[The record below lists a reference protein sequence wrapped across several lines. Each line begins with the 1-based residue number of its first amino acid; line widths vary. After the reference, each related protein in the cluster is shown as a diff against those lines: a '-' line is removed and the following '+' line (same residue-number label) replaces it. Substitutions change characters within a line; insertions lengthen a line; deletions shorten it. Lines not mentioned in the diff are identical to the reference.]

1 MIRPDGRLTL
11 RKGTSSSNSPILTFT
26 PRSFSLNRWHG
37 RRTLRDRCQEKE
49 WKRTDGKSPRS
60 CQCRRASANEKA
72 LPESRTKESSAGKR
86 SEASS
91 FSLHLLTLCRLVW
104 WVTKV
109 CVRSHLSPTLPT
121 KTALWF
127 SMFMI
132 LDLWEHVYFKQST
145 SLRTKTL
152 HGHVLDW
159 DTDTCK
165 IPWLKSRAW
174 H

>member
-11 RKGTSSSNSPILTFT
+11 RKGTSSSISPILTFT

-60 CQCRRASANEKA
+60 CQCKRASANEKA
-72 LPESRTKESSAGKR
+72 AQRAGLKKAVLENAVKPPAFLFIFWLFADWYDESQRSAHVLI
-86 SEASS
+86 SVH
-91 FSLHLLTLCRLVW
+91 FPFL
-104 WVTKV
+104 
-109 CVRSHLSPTLPT
+109 LSPTLPT
-121 KTALWF
+121 KT
-127 SMFMI
+127 
-132 LDLWEHVYFKQST
+132 
-145 SLRTKTL
+145 L
-152 HGHVLDW
+152 HGHLLDW